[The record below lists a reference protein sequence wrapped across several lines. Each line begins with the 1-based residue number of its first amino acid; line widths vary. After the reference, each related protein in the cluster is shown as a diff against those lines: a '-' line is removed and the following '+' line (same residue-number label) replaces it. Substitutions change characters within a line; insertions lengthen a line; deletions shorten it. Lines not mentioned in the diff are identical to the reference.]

1 MPPRPLDSSD
11 LFRLAVVD
19 EPQLSPDGMRLVW
32 IKTVIDADHDRYL
45 GYLQLTDLSTGET
58 RALTHGPR
66 RDSTPRWSPD
76 GSRLL
81 YLSTLYESNGV
92 RELKVCNPLAEAERT
107 LLPDAATV
115 AECCWSPDGRRVAF
129 TRSVTMPTGL
139 AASPPVDLPVE
150 WTELYRRYT
159 DDVLLVTRM
168 KWKLDGV
175 GHIGDSYRQ
184 LALLTLPQAPHEM
197 SGEVIPL
204 THGRF
209 DVSAPSWSPDG
220 RYLAVITNTDPDADS
235 VRRQDVALVELV
247 SADLGSI
254 TPQAIFRLEDIRDPH
269 LAWSPDGTR
278 LAVAGHDDPG
288 IGHYGNQR
296 LWLIDVAT
304 QQGRCLSRGL
314 DLTLGNA
321 AGTDISGSS
330 GMSGVR
336 WDPDGESLLALV
348 SDRAQVRLCR
358 FDIATSRH
366 IPLTPEDHWIAAF
379 SCDRRG
385 ERIAYL
391 AWERLSPG
399 DLYLYERSS
408 SASSRVTRVNEAV
421 LADIELSDPLA
432 FSFDSE
438 GERIDAWLIRPPRPE
453 PGRRTPLILYPGGG
467 PGGMRGGNFWFE
479 YQLLAAHG
487 YAVLYCNARGCQG
500 YGETFCTAILGAW
513 GGADYRDNLRA
524 VDEALRRFAWLDPER
539 LAIIGGSYGGYLVNW
554 AIGSGNDF
562 RCAIADRSITNRIS
576 SWGTSDIGHLR
587 EFEYG
592 NAPPWEAPDAYVA
605 QSPLARLVEARTPT
619 LVVHSGLDL
628 RCPIEQGE
636 DLYFALKYLGV
647 PTELVRFPHESHGL
661 SRGGR
666 PWHRLYRLEAYLG
679 WLGRWLQHRDKA
691 DEVSASC

>member
-1 MPPRPLDSSD
+1 MLRRPLDRLD

-19 EPQLSPDGMRLVW
+19 EPQLSPDGAQLAW

-45 GYLQLTDLSTGET
+45 SHLQLTDLATGET
-58 RALTHGPR
+58 RPITRGAR
-66 RDSTPRWSPD
+66 RDSAPRWSPD
-76 GSRLL
+76 GKRLL
-81 YLSTLYESNGV
+81 YLTTLHEANGQ
-92 RELKVCNPLAEAERT
+92 RQLRLFNTFTATEQT
-107 LLPDAATV
+107 LLANAETV

-129 TRSVTMPTGL
+129 THLVAIPPDL
-139 AASPPVDLPVE
+139 AASPPKGLPEE
-150 WTELYRRYT
+150 WLGLYRRYT

-168 KWKLDGV
+168 KWKMDGV
-175 GHIGDSYRQ
+175 GHIGDRYRH
-184 LALLTLPQAPHEM
+184 LALLTLPQAPSEA
-197 SGEVIPL
+197 SCEVVVL

-220 RYLAVITNTDPDADS
+220 RSLAVITNTDPDADR
-235 VRRQDVALVELV
+235 VRCQEIALVKAD
-247 SADLGSI
+247 SATI
-254 TPQAIFRLEDIRDPH
+254 HPTTPQAIFHLEDIRNPH

-278 LAVAGHDDPG
+278 LAVAGHGDPN
-288 IGHYGNQR
+288 IGHYGNQQ
-296 LWLIDVAT
+296 LWLIDVAAR
-304 QQGRCLSRGL
+304 QGRCLSRDL
-314 DLTLGNA
+314 DRTLGNA

-330 GMSGVR
+330 GASGVR

-358 FDIATSRH
+358 FDVGTGRH
-366 IPLTPEDHWIAAF
+366 IPLTPDDKWVAAF
-379 SCDRRG
+379 SCDERG

-391 AWERLSPG
+391 AWEALSPG
-399 DLYLYERSS
+399 DLYLWERSS
-408 SASSRVTRVNEAV
+408 SVSSRVTRVNDEV
-421 LADIELSDPLA
+421 LAEIGLSDPLS
-432 FSFDSE
+432 FSFNCE
-438 GERIDAWLIRPPRPE
+438 GETIDAWLIPPPQLE
-453 PGRRTPLILYPGGG
+453 PGGRTPLVLYTGGG

-479 YQLLAAHG
+479 YQLLAAHD
-487 YAVLYCNARGCQG
+487 YSVLCCNARGCQG
-500 YGETFCTAILGAW
+500 YGESFCTAILGSW

-524 VDEALRRFAWLDPER
+524 VEEAFKRFAWLEPER
-539 LAIIGGSYGGYLVNW
+539 LAIVGGSYGGYLVNW

-592 NAPPWEAPDAYVA
+592 DAPPWEVPDAYLA
-605 QSPLARLVEARTPT
+605 QSPLARLAEARTPT
-619 LVVHSGLDL
+619 LVVHSGQDL

-666 PWHRLYRLEAYLG
+666 PWHRQYRFQAYLS
-679 WLGRWLQHRDKA
+679 WLERWLRAAK
-691 DEVSASC
+691 